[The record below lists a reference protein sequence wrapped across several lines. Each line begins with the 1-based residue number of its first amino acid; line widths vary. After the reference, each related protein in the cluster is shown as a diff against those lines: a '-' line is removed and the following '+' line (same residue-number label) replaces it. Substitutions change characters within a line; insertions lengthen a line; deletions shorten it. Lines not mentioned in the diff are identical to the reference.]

1 MSIHPASTGLGIAW
15 SCHYVRDC
23 MAMLTGL
30 VFRGLGLLAL
40 YAFDYLPGAEHL
52 EDNLGLSYFCLLDF
66 SPTWGVGQ
74 MLNSCVVAGVME
86 RVSRPPPAGRAC
98 PPPASAVGRDCAA
111 PRLSRQLEH
120 RLLLAAVPL
129 QLSSRGCRQ
138 LSSGVAVPGSL
149 VLSCPGGL

>member
-1 MSIHPASTGLGIAW
+1 MSIRPTSTGLEIAW
-15 SCHYVRDC
+15 SCHDLRDC
-23 MAMLTGL
+23 MAILTGL
-30 VFRGLGLLAL
+30 VIRGLELLAV
-40 YAFDYLPGAEHL
+40 YVFDYLPGSEHL

-66 SPTWGVGQ
+66 SPTQGVGQ

-86 RVSRPPPAGRAC
+86 HVSRPPSAARAC
-98 PPPASAVGRDCAA
+98 PLSASAAVRDCVA
-111 PRLSRQLEH
+111 PQLSHQLER

-129 QLSSRGCRQ
+129 QLSSGGCRQ